1 MPAAKMKG
9 ALKLSAILGKGKT
22 GNGPKGRASP
32 VGKPKKAV
40 GGKMKSGGKM
50 KK

>member
-32 VGKPKKAV
+32 PPKKAIS
-40 GGKMKSGGKM
+40 GKMKAGGKM